1 MALRFAARGYSRMGV
16 PWTIERAM
24 REPPLVFHPLGGC
37 DLGNLRAHLQ
47 QNREYTRRS
56 RAQRIR
62 SILAVLARQPFTLME
77 RVVFTGKVKA
87 YELPQPP
94 IFIVGNWRSGTTH
107 LHNLLTCDPQF
118 ETIDFGQTA
127 MPHNLLNPT
136 RFIGRAAVAPTIP
149 KDRGMDQVK
158 IGIREP
164 QEEEMALG
172 NLNPISYY
180 NVFYYPQQM
189 KYHFDRSIFLEGTGP
204 EERAQFEQAY
214 VTLVKKLSIAAKGK
228 QLLFKNP
235 ASTARLN
242 LLDRLFP
249 GVRFVHIVRNPF
261 EVFASMLHH
270 YPRLFCAFA
279 WQRFDN
285 LDLEGM
291 VFYKYRRMMSAFL
304 EQRAAVKGRLVE
316 TSYEKIVRDPLGE
329 IGGFYDHFGLPGRE
343 ESLEAIRRY
352 IEGRKGYRS
361 NRYQLTGRQVD
372 RITREWG
379 FALKEWGYDLPESI
393 EVVDEKAA

>member
-1 MALRFAARGYSRMGV
+1 
-16 PWTIERAM
+16 M
-24 REPPLVFHPLGGC
+24 REPPLIFHPLGGC
-37 DLGNLRAHLQ
+37 DLRNLRAHLD
-47 QNREYTRRS
+47 QNQEYSSRS

-62 SILAVLARQPFTLME
+62 SILAVVARQPFTLME
-77 RVVFTGKVKA
+77 RALFTRQVEA

-107 LHNLLTCDPQF
+107 LHNLLTRDPQF

-136 RFIGRAAVAPTIP
+136 RCIGRAAVAPTIP
-149 KDRGMDQVK
+149 KDRGMDEVK
-158 IGIREP
+158 LGIREP

-189 KYHFDRSIFLEGTGP
+189 KLHFDRAIFLEDTTP
-204 EERAQFEQAY
+204 EERATFEKAY
-214 VTLVKKLSIAAKGK
+214 VTLAKKLSIAAKGK

-235 ASTARLN
+235 ASTARLT
-242 LLDRLFP
+242 LLNRLFP
-249 GVRFVHIVRNPF
+249 GVRFVHIVRNPY

-285 LDLEGM
+285 VDLEGM

-304 EQRAAVKGRLVE
+304 EQRAAVRDRLVE
-316 TSYEKIVRDPLGE
+316 TSYEKIVKDPTGE
-329 IGGFYDHFGLPGRE
+329 IGRFYEVFRLPGRE
-343 ESLEAIRRY
+343 EALAAVQRY
-352 IEGRKGYRS
+352 AEGRKGYRS
-361 NRYQLTGRQVD
+361 NRYQLTRSQVD
-372 RITREWG
+372 RIRREWG
-379 FALKEWGYDLPESI
+379 FALQEWGYDLPETI
-393 EVVDEKAA
+393 EILDREPAAA